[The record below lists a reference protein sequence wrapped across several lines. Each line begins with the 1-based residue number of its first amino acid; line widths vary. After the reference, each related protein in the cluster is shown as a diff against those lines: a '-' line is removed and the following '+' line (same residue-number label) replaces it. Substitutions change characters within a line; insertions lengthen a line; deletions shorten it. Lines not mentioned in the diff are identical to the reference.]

1 MLFAVALSGL
11 ALTACS
17 EDELSTS
24 QYGKNGVNILAF
36 GPMPVTRGETIR
48 LTGTKLNQV
57 KEVLFP
63 EGNQKLTAAT
73 TYIPGQF
80 TLTNS
85 EEMTVTIPDLCVPGK
100 LRLVTNSNDTVV
112 SASNITFAE
121 EIKAESITP
130 LHVHPGD
137 IVTIKGEYV
146 WNIAEVTFSAG
157 VKVLAENFVKN
168 TRNEVQVQVPMN
180 VVSGPVTYND
190 GSEGAEDIVL
200 TNNLEVDVAV
210 ATGVSNK
217 TPEYGEE
224 ITITGENLDLV
235 ETIEFPSFG
244 AVMEFTLVDRN
255 NIKVVVP
262 GTSTS
267 GAIVLTSF
275 SGLTTSVDI
284 EVPLISYEAGSITPN
299 KNLNAGQTVTLKGD
313 NLDRV
318 IQLMLPGE
326 ITLEKG
332 QFTQSKNEISFVVP
346 EDMGDGAVKLIQHDN
361 WSVETDRIKMYA
373 PEGPVTVLWKG
384 QKSLGW
390 DAAGQI
396 YIGSD
401 GATEL
406 IEADAKPGDKV
417 RLQFNITGG
426 GWCAQILE
434 GHWENCGIPKIDEI
448 KPENYDLEGELG
460 YYYITL
466 TEELLNALYKK
477 QGWGGTF
484 VVQGQNLDIVEYALV
499 KQSSEIN
506 ISEDCNKMDDA
517 GSPVTFPVAL
527 AWTDDAGKFRIMR
540 NGPHNLKDMTL
551 TPNKSK
557 IRLYKEVGVT
567 GQCQVNEPNWKW
579 NETVADWEGSAEYL
593 ELTLSQQF
601 IDCITGVIAD
611 NWSGTAL
618 CCQGDGVKI
627 TKVTLVP

>member
-146 WNIAEVTFSAG
+146 WNIAEVIFSAG

-180 VVSGPVTYND
+180 AVTGPVTYND
-190 GSEGAEDIVL
+190 GSEGAEDIKL
-200 TNNLEVDVAV
+200 TDKLEVDVAV

-255 NIKVVVP
+255 TIKVVVP

-267 GAIVLTSF
+267 GSVILTSF

-284 EVPLISYEAGSITPN
+284 EVPLISYTTGSIAPA
-299 KNLNAGQTVTLKGD
+299 KNLKAGQTVTLKGN

-318 IQLMLPGE
+318 IQLRLPGK
-326 ITLEKG
+326 IDLEKG
-332 QFTQSKNEISFVVP
+332 QFTQSMNEISFVVP
-346 EDMGDGAVKLIQHDN
+346 EEMGDGKVVLIQHDN
-361 WSVETDRIKMYA
+361 WTVETDKISMYA
-373 PEGPVTVLWKG
+373 PEGPVKVIWKG
-384 QKSLGW
+384 NEALGW
-390 DAAGQI
+390 DKAGQI
-396 YIGSD
+396 YLGTS
-401 GATEL
+401 GAPEL
-406 IEADAKPGDKV
+406 VEAGAKAGDKL
-417 RLQFNITGG
+417 RIKLEPTGAS
-426 GWCAQILE
+426 WCAQIYE
-434 GHWENCGIPKIDEI
+434 GHWHTQYDEI
-448 KPENYDLEGELG
+448 KPENYDLEGEGG
-460 YYYITL
+460 YYTL
-466 TEELLNALYKK
+466 TLTDELIAEFTGITGDEL
-477 QGWGGTF
+477 GWGGILL
-484 VVQGQNLDIVEYALV
+484 VQGQQMNVTELALVQKSDETTLWTGEMLVDDWKDQPYALSDGGKELKDAGAKVGQNVNFYITPTFGEWKLEIVE
-499 KQSSEIN
+499 
-506 ISEDCNKMDDA
+506 
-517 GSPVTFPVAL
+517 GH
-527 AWTDDAGKFRIMR
+527 WTQGVPAYGAFCEVGADTENGKFTEWDLAA
-540 NGPHNLKDMTL
+540 NGGKVSIKLTQEILDYAYKTGGWGGVFVMNGDNL
-551 TPNKSK
+551 
-557 IRLYKEVGVT
+557 IVT
-567 GQCQVNEPNWKW
+567 
-579 NETVADWEGSAEYL
+579 
-593 ELTLSQQF
+593 
-601 IDCITGVIAD
+601 
-611 NWSGTAL
+611 
-618 CCQGDGVKI
+618 KI
-627 TKVTLVP
+627 TLQ